1 MSTSTHST
9 LAVSSLVLVGLAG
22 CVVQPTAPA
31 AGPKT
36 FALHATVTPDN
47 KCTVEALGRTYTSI
61 GQVRGA
67 VLPTFSGSLEND
79 GYHAIGCWVANAD
92 GTDGELVV
100 TFSGNS
106 FQQPFPTGTFEP
118 IFEPPFGSAEKLVS
132 VSFRASIFPNEK
144 LRTNNGSGGTVV
156 VESAPSGARTI
167 RVDVMAIKYQT

>member
-1 MSTSTHST
+1 MTNPHKLSAFSAASF
-9 LAVSSLVLVGLAG
+9 VLLGVCG
-22 CVVQPTAPA
+22 CVVEPTVAP
-31 AGPKT
+31 PLDT

-67 VLPTFSGSLEND
+67 VLPTFSGSLENE

-92 GTDGELVV
+92 GTDGDLIV

-118 IFEPPFGSAEKLVS
+118 MFEAPFGSTLKLVS
-132 VSFRASIFPNEK
+132 VSFRASFFPNEK
-144 LRTNNGSGGTVV
+144 LRTNDGSEGSVV
-156 VESAPSGARTI
+156 VESALSGARTI
-167 RVDVMAIKYQT
+167 HVDVMAIKYQM

>member
-1 MSTSTHST
+1 MKMRTVSAF
-9 LAVSSLVLVGLAG
+9 AVSSFVLFAFAG
-22 CVVQPTAPA
+22 CVVQPTDPA
-31 AGPKT
+31 AAPET
-36 FALHATVTPDN
+36 FALRATVTPDN

-92 GTDGELVV
+92 GTDGELVI

-118 IFEPPFGSAEKLVS
+118 IFEPPFGSTEKLVS
-132 VSFRASIFPNEK
+132 VSFRSSFFPNEK
-144 LRTNNGSGGTVV
+144 LRTNNGSGGSVV
-156 VESAPSGARTI
+156 VESSPSGARTI
-167 RVDVMAIKYQT
+167 RVDVMTIKYQT

>member
-1 MSTSTHST
+1 MSTRIPTT
-9 LAVSSLVLVGLAG
+9 AAASLFVVLGLTG
-22 CVVQPTAPA
+22 CVVQPTDPAVAPA
-31 AGPKT
+31 TVAI
-36 FALHATVTPDN
+36 HATVTPDN
-47 KCTVEALGRTYTSI
+47 HCTVEALGRTYTSI

-106 FQQPFPTGTFEP
+106 FQQPFPTGTFAP
-118 IFEPPFGSAEKLVS
+118 IFEPPFGSTDKLVS
-132 VSFRASIFPNEK
+132 VSFRSSFFPNEK
-144 LRTNNGSGGTVV
+144 LRTIDGSGGSVV

-167 RVDVMAIKYQT
+167 RVDVMAIKYET